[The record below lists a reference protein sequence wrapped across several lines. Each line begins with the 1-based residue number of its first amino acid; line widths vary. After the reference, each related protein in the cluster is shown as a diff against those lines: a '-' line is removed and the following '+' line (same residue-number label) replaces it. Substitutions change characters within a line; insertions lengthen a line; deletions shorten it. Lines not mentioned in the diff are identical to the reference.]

1 MIDFSTNDKTLVL
14 GTALWG
20 WGIDRNAAH
29 QLLDNFLNNDGSI
42 VDTATNYP
50 INKQGK
56 DFGLAISWIESW
68 VKSNPNS
75 NLSVIV
81 KIGSI
86 DNSGNPDADLNPNKI
101 TSTTNDLKDRLGEA
115 LSCVSVHWDNRGNDE
130 HDLNSIEKTLNAMSE
145 IQQSGLRIGL
155 SGIKHPEL
163 YYKANPELS
172 DSWIIQIK
180 ENFTT
185 QKARENY
192 YKYFPNAK
200 YLAYGINLGGVKIDP
215 TEKNSSVEL
224 RNIAHPKT
232 LVEKL
237 SKFLDSNHQL
247 TPRPTTLNELALA
260 FSYANPVLS
269 GVIIGP
275 RNITQL
281 LNTLEYWNALKSTFT
296 PTNKLELLSALAEQT
311 ENR

>member
-1 MIDFSTNDKTLVL
+1 MIDFSSNDKTLVL

-20 WGIDRNAAH
+20 WGIDRNAAY
-29 QLLDNFLNNDGSI
+29 QLLDNFLKNGGRI

-50 INKQGK
+50 INKQRE
-56 DFGLAISWIESW
+56 DFGLAIGWIESW
-68 VKSNPNS
+68 VKSNHGS

-81 KIGSI
+81 KIGSM
-86 DNSGNPDADLNPNKI
+86 DNSGDPDIDLSKDKI
-101 TSTTNDLKDRLGEA
+101 ISTTNDLKDRLGKA
-115 LSCVSVHWDNRGNDE
+115 LACVSVHWDNRGDDV
-130 HDLNSIEKTLNAMSE
+130 HDFNSIEKTLDAMSE

-155 SGIKHPEL
+155 SGVQHPEL
-163 YYKANPELS
+163 YYKANPQLS
-172 DSWIIQIK
+172 NRWIIQVK

-185 QKARENY
+185 HKARESY
-192 YKYFPNAK
+192 YKHFPNAK

-237 SKFLDSNHQL
+237 SNFLDSNHKL
-247 TPRPTTLNELALA
+247 TPRPNTLNELALA
-260 FSYANPVLS
+260 FSYANPELS

-281 LNTLEYWNALKSTFT
+281 LNTLEYWNALKATFT
-296 PTNKLELLSALAEQT
+296 PTHELELLSALAEQT
-311 ENR
+311 QNR

>member
-1 MIDFSTNDKTLVL
+1 MIDFSANDKTLAL

-29 QLLDNFLNNDGSI
+29 QLLDNFLNNGGSI

-50 INKQGK
+50 INKQEK

-81 KIGSI
+81 KIGST
-86 DNSGNPDADLNPNKI
+86 DNSGNPDADLNHNKVI
-101 TSTTNDLKDRLGEA
+101 STTNNLRDRLGDA
-115 LSCVSVHWDNRGNDE
+115 LSCISVHWDNRGDDENDFNLIKE
-130 HDLNSIEKTLNAMSE
+130 TLNAMSE

-155 SGIKHPEL
+155 SGIRYPEL
-163 YYKANPELS
+163 YYKANPKIS
-172 DSWIIQIK
+172 NNWIIQVK

-185 QKARENY
+185 HNPLESYFKH
-192 YKYFPNAK
+192 FPNAK

-215 TEKNSSVEL
+215 TEKNSSVKL

-237 SKFLDSNHQL
+237 SKFIESNHKFI
-247 TPRPTTLNELALA
+247 PRPITLNELALA
-260 FSYANPVLS
+260 FSFANPVLS

-275 RNITQL
+275 RNVTQL
-281 LNTLEYWNALKSTFT
+281 LSTLKYWSALNATFT
-296 PTNKLELLSALAEQT
+296 PTNRLEFLNALAEQT
-311 ENR
+311 QT